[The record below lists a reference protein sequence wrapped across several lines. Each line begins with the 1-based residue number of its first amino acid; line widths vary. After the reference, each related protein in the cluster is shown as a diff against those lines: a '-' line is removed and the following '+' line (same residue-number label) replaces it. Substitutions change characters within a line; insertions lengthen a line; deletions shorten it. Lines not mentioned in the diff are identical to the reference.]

1 MKVYKNV
8 DLSKDD
14 SNKLKE
20 FLKNNKIKFETSGF
34 GHLVH
39 FEVLV
44 NSIEENKVNNF
55 LDTLGDK
62 DVQFMVHSFRT
73 ESVVFRG
80 TEEECLKYINDNDS
94 EAFPLELY
102 WASKGDK
109 HYIENKNSLDE
120 DETDWW

>member
-1 MKVYKNV
+1 MDN
-8 DLSKDD
+8 
-14 SNKLKE
+14 
-20 FLKNNKIKFETSGF
+20 IQ
-34 GHLVH
+34 
-39 FEVLV
+39 
-44 NSIEENKVNNF
+44 
-55 LDTLGDK
+55 DK

-109 HYIENKNSLDE
+109 HYIENKNPLDE